1 MSRIEK
7 ILVPVDFS
15 ASSAYALEYAIDLA
29 KGMGARIHLLH
40 AYSLPTQIVG
50 PYEVAPIPND
60 FFEQVRQS
68 ASKHLAQSREK
79 VRAAG
84 IECEASLTDGAPAD
98 AIAETAQEVG
108 ADLIVM
114 GTRGHTGLKHVLL
127 GSVAERT
134 VRIAPCPVLTTRKK
148 GD

>member
-1 MSRIEK
+1 MSRIAK

-15 ASSAYALEYAIDLA
+15 GQSAYALEYAIDLA
-29 KGMGARIHLLH
+29 KAMGASIHVFH

-60 FFEQVRQS
+60 FFEQVRES

-79 VRAAG
+79 VKAG
-84 IECEASLTDGAPAD
+84 GVACEASLTDGAPAE
-98 AIAETAQEVG
+98 AIAEAAKQVN

-114 GTRGHTGLKHVLL
+114 GTRGHTGLKHMLL

-134 VRIAPCPVLTTRKK
+134 LRIAPCPVLATREKE
-148 GD
+148 G

>member
-1 MSRIEK
+1 VSRIEK
-7 ILVPVDFS
+7 ILVAVDFS
-15 ASSAYALEYAIDLA
+15 AQSAFALEYAIDLA
-29 KGMGARIHLLH
+29 KAMGASIHVLH

-60 FFEQVRQS
+60 FFEQVRES

-79 VRAAG
+79 VKAG
-84 IECEASLTDGAPAD
+84 GVACDATLTDGAPAD
-98 AIAETAQEVG
+98 AIAETAKEVN

-114 GTRGHTGLKHVLL
+114 GTRGHTGLKHMLL

-134 VRIAPCPVLTTRKK
+134 LRIAPCPVLTTRKK
-148 GD
+148 EG